1 MTSFHRRIKMLEV
14 QGKIEWVS
22 TLEVDTNKPG
32 IVPGVITPTF
42 YGSLEEI
49 VEALPSMI
57 DSTTLNPFR
66 KISSVWIRTGGT
78 EGYSVFEYIA
88 RVDENFIILEVV
100 DLQSIYVDSDSNEE
114 LALVWTKD
122 V

>member
-1 MTSFHRRIKMLEV
+1 MLEV
-14 QGKIEWVS
+14 QGKIEWMS

-49 VEALPSMI
+49 VEALPLMI
-57 DSTTLNPFR
+57 GRAILNPFR

-78 EGYSVFEYIA
+78 GNDAVFEYIA
-88 RVDENFIILEVV
+88 RVDENFIILEVA
-100 DLQSIYVDSDSNEE
+100 DLQSIYVDEDSGEE
-114 LALVWTKD
+114 LALVWTRNI
-122 V
+122 

>member
-1 MTSFHRRIKMLEV
+1 MLEV
-14 QGKIEWVS
+14 QGKIEWMS

-32 IVPGVITPTF
+32 IVPGIITPTF
-42 YGSLEEI
+42 YGCLEEI

-57 DSTTLNPFR
+57 GRDTLNPFR

-78 EGYSVFEYIA
+78 EGYAVFEYIA
-88 RVDENFIILEVV
+88 RVDEHYVILEVI

>member
-1 MTSFHRRIKMLEV
+1 MLEV
-14 QGKIEWVS
+14 QGKIEWMS

-57 DSTTLNPFR
+57 GRDTLNPFR
-66 KISSVWIRTGGT
+66 KISSVWVKTGGT
-78 EGYSVFEYIA
+78 GNDAVFEYIA
-88 RVDENFIILEVV
+88 RVDENYTILEVI
-100 DLQSIYVDSDSNEE
+100 DLQSIYVDTNSNEE
-114 LALVWTKD
+114 LALVWSKD
-122 V
+122 I